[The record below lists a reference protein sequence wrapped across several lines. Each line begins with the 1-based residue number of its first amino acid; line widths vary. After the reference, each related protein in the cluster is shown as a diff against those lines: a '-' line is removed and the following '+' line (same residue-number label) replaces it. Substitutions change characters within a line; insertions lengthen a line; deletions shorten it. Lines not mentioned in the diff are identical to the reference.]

1 MIFKRL
7 ACYAMKHLNI
17 LKLVVQLDRVLLQYG
32 LVPPPEEPPPEDTG
46 IGELTRHV
54 SIST

>member
-7 ACYAMKHLNI
+7 ACDATKYLYI

-32 LVPPPEEPPPEDTG
+32 LVPPPEEPPREDTG

-54 SIST
+54 SNST

>member
-7 ACYAMKHLNI
+7 TCDATKYLYI

-54 SIST
+54 SNST